1 MVLHKRVGFIRR
13 ARILKPMTEDTKGE
27 VRETYLSDLHS
38 RRTEDKQSSFSDFT
52 NSDVDD
58 EIGSAIAVVTDPTG
72 GIIEA
77 SDEFIPE
84 LGMPEKEL
92 NNFRAYRSS
101 LDIEDS
107 NRKHNVAVEETNL
120 EESYRKHLRTDEEAI
135 KKIDNLSERVANGED
150 ITLVCFEKEPKWCHR
165 HILVEKIESKVDNY

>member
-1 MVLHKRVGFIRR
+1 
-13 ARILKPMTEDTKGE
+13 MTSNSTKGE
-27 VRETYLSDLHS
+27 VQETYLSDLHS
-38 RRTEDKQSSFSDFT
+38 RRTEDEQSSFSDFT
-52 NSDVDD
+52 NSDVDED
-58 EIGSAIAVVTDPTG
+58 LGTAIAVVTDPTG

-107 NRKHNVAVEETNL
+107 KKKHNIAVEETDL

-135 KKIDNLSERVANGED
+135 QKIEDLSKRVAEGED

-165 HILVEKIESKVDNY
+165 HILVEEIESSVNDY